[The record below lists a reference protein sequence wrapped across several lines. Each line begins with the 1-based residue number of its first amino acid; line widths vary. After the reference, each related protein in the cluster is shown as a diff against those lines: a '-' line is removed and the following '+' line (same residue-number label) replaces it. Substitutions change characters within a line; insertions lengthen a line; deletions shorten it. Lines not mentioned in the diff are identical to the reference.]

1 MKKLLTSLLA
11 AATLGTALV
20 ATVAT
25 ADAQPFHRPRW
36 HHHGGGID
44 PAGAAA
50 LGVLGGLMIGGALA
64 QQNGYYYED
73 EPVVVRRRPVRVYED
88 EYVVKR
94 RAGPRCR
101 TIIKYDMYGKPYEWK
116 DCN

>member
-1 MKKLLTSLLA
+1 MKKILTSLLA
-11 AATLGTALV
+11 AATLGSALV

-25 ADAQPFHRPRW
+25 ADAQPYHRPRW

-50 LGVLGGLMIGGALA
+50 LGVLGGLVVGGALA
-64 QQNGYYYED
+64 QQNRDYYYED
-73 EPVVVRRRPVRVYED
+73 EPVVVRRRPVRVYE
-88 EYVVKR
+88 EQYVAPR
-94 RAGPRCR
+94 RGPRCQ
-101 TIIKYDMYGKPYEWK
+101 TVIKYDMYGKPYEWK